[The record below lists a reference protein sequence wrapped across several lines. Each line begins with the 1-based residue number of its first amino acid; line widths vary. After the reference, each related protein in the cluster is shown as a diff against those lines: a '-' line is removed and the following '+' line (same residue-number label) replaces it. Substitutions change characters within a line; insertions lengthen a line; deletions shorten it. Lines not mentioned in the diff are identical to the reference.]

1 MDPLGPV
8 EWGWALLP
16 GTAALGCPSGAGQG
30 ATCPNQPWHSQ
41 LHRTAPSPSGGVA
54 APAPL
59 TSRPSLDVCPF
70 LSTSTPLESQPFCC
84 AYASL
89 PKSGVPSPTSLS
101 EGKLLPPPT
110 SQCSS
115 PLHGAPRLSLRPRF
129 SPVLAGLVA
138 IAFVGHGQRMKSQHL
153 GLPLA
158 WPLAPQVRGQTQL
171 PLHTPGPSSYSF
183 CCPLSSAESARED
196 RAPCGLT
203 PALAAAQPDG
213 KRHIDARCSLRL

>member
-1 MDPLGPV
+1 MGMGFAARYSSPGLSLWCRTRGHLPKPALAQPAASHGPF
-8 EWGWALLP
+8 AKQRS
-16 GTAALGCPSGAGQG
+16 GCS
-30 ATCPNQPWHSQ
+30 
-41 LHRTAPSPSGGVA
+41 RTSH
-54 APAPL
+54 L
-59 TSRPSLDVCPF
+59 SRPSLDVCPF

-84 AYASL
+84 AYASH

-115 PLHGAPRLSLRPRF
+115 PLHSTPRLSLRPRF

-138 IAFVGHGQRMKSQHL
+138 IAFVGHGQRMRSQHL

-171 PLHTPGPSSYSF
+171 PLHTPGPSSCSF

-196 RAPCGLT
+196 RAPRGLT